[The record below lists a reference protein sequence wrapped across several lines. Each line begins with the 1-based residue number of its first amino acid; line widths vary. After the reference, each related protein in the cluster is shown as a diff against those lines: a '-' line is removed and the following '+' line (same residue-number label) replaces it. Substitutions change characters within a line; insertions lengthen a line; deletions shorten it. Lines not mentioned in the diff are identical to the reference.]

1 MFRKLVTIDEAQ
13 KIIRQHFKP
22 HPLGTEEIHLLNAAG
37 RTLAEDVT
45 ATLDIPP
52 FDRSTVDGYAVNA
65 EDTFGAEE
73 NRPITLKLTGTVNIG
88 EMPKTKVTKGKTAE
102 IVTGAPIPQGADA
115 VVMLEHTERANS
127 NVSIFSPV
135 VKDENIM
142 KTASDIRKGQ
152 KILTKGTPL
161 SSRQIGM
168 LAAIGKATI
177 KVYRTPRVAVL
188 STGPEITEP
197 GKKLAPAKIYDINA
211 YSLSVAVTESGA
223 DPIYLGVIQDDLS
236 QLQKALRNALA
247 SADMVVTSGGVS
259 VGPKDIMPRAVNS
272 LGKPGL
278 IVCGISIKPGKPTTV
293 ASIYRKPVF
302 SLPGHP
308 ASALLVFDLLTRPL
322 IQQMARKEVAK
333 PTEVKAIAE
342 TRMFP
347 AKGSRTYV
355 MVKLARDKKVRLTA
369 TPLASSLS
377 GAITTLA
384 KADGYVQIPENVQF
398 IEAGERCTVHVFS
411 GQNLGN

>member
-22 HPLGTEEIHLLNAAG
+22 HSLGTEEIHLLNAAG

-52 FDRSTVDGYAVNA
+52 FDRSTVDGYAVRA

-88 EMPKTKVTKGKTAE
+88 EMPKIKVTKGKTVE
-102 IVTGAPIPQGADA
+102 IVTGAPIPEGADA

-127 NVSIFSPV
+127 SISIFSPV
-135 VKDENIM
+135 VKDENVM
-142 KTASDIRKGQ
+142 KAASDIKKGQ

-168 LAAIGKATI
+168 LAAIGKAKT

-197 GKKLAPAKIYDINA
+197 GKKLVPAKIYDINA

-223 DPIYLGVIQDDLS
+223 DPIYLGVIQDDLNE
-236 QLQKALRNALA
+236 LQKALKNALA
-247 SADMVVTSGGVS
+247 STDMVVTSGGVS

-278 IVCGISIKPGKPTTV
+278 IICGISIKPGKPT
-293 ASIYRKPVF
+293 RKSV
-302 SLPGHP
+302 
-308 ASALLVFDLLTRPL
+308 V
-322 IQQMARKEVAK
+322 
-333 PTEVKAIAE
+333 
-342 TRMFP
+342 
-347 AKGSRTYV
+347 
-355 MVKLARDKKVRLTA
+355 
-369 TPLASSLS
+369 
-377 GAITTLA
+377 
-384 KADGYVQIPENVQF
+384 
-398 IEAGERCTVHVFS
+398 
-411 GQNLGN
+411 

>member
-22 HPLGTEEIHLLNAAG
+22 HSLGTEEIHLLNAAG

-52 FDRSTVDGYAVNA
+52 FDRSTVDGYAVRA

-88 EMPKTKVTKGKTAE
+88 EMPKIKVTKGKTVE
-102 IVTGAPIPQGADA
+102 IVTGAPIPEGADA

-127 NVSIFSPV
+127 SISIFSPV
-135 VKDENIM
+135 VKDENVM
-142 KTASDIRKGQ
+142 KAASDIKKGQ

-168 LAAIGKATI
+168 LAAIGKAKT

-197 GKKLAPAKIYDINA
+197 GKKLVPAKIYDINA

-223 DPIYLGVIQDDLS
+223 DPIYLGVIQDDLNE
-236 QLQKALRNALA
+236 LQKALKNALA
-247 SADMVVTSGGVS
+247 STDMVVTSGGVS

-278 IVCGISIKPGKPTTV
+278 IICGISIKPGKPTTI
-293 ASIYRKPVF
+293 ASIYGKPVF

-308 ASALLVFDLLTRPL
+308 ASALLVFDLLARPL

-333 PTEVKAIAE
+333 PAEVKAVAG

-347 AKGSRTYV
+347 AKGRRTYV
-355 MVKLARDKKVRLTA
+355 MVKLARDKKDIITA

-398 IEAGERCTVHVFS
+398 IEAGERCTVHIFN